1 MPPFCST
8 DGELDSF
15 TWLNPLWVIQQKE
28 SGFVATESVAQS
40 VEESMGM
47 HARVQSSIDKLSDL
61 FAPFSAS

>member
-15 TWLNPLWVIQQKE
+15 TRLNPLWVIHQKE
-28 SGFVATESVAQS
+28 SGFVATGSVAQS

-47 HARVQSSIDKLSDL
+47 HARVQGSIDKRSDL